1 MIQPLFIFT
10 KEVDDMAD
18 LIAFPLSHE
27 IPRHT
32 TLNILLMLYDTGE
45 LPLQCF
51 PVPVWYWLGCSESL
65 HGWDTVGELCYNN
78 LLLQQPKKQNKLF
91 KPYTEESKSHQWY
104 YSNNCLVKPSG
115 W

>member
-18 LIAFPLSHE
+18 LIAFPLSQE

-51 PVPVWYWLGCSESL
+51 PVPV
-65 HGWDTVGELCYNN
+65 
-78 LLLQQPKKQNKLF
+78 
-91 KPYTEESKSHQWY
+91 
-104 YSNNCLVKPSG
+104 
-115 W
+115 

>member
-51 PVPVWYWLGCSESL
+51 PVPV
-65 HGWDTVGELCYNN
+65 
-78 LLLQQPKKQNKLF
+78 
-91 KPYTEESKSHQWY
+91 
-104 YSNNCLVKPSG
+104 
-115 W
+115 